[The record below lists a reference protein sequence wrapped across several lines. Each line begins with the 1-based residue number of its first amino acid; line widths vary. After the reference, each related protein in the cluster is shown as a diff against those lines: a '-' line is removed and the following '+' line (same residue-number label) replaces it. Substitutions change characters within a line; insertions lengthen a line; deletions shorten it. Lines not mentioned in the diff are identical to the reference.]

1 MDDKGAGRKS
11 ATGQNGREE
20 RCRRGGVG
28 QLYIQTA
35 DSLQQTAFLA
45 WPPPPPVPHWIDQL
59 PQGSSQRRPGQVIWK
74 SPKKFWLPQMVDKVF
89 PQMAAVPLRVP
100 PGQRQ
105 LGGHQHGHALVGV
118 PLSPWDTYI
127 LYSICP
133 LCLGIIS
140 SQPFPLYLFQ
150 PRDSSL
156 PYVTFLPMRLLGGL
170 ATFYQLFTP

>member
-1 MDDKGAGRKS
+1 MDDEGAGRKS

-74 SPKKFWLPQMVDKVF
+74 SPKKFWLQQMVNKVF
-89 PQMAAVPLRVP
+89 ADGSGAPAGAPRATPARGP
-100 PGQRQ
+100 PTR
-105 LGGHQHGHALVGV
+105 
-118 PLSPWDTYI
+118 P
-127 LYSICP
+127 
-133 LCLGIIS
+133 CLGWCSTFSPGNIYII
-140 SQPFPLYLFQ
+140 QYLK
-150 PRDSSL
+150 DNSNIN
-156 PYVTFLPMRLLGGL
+156 VL
-170 ATFYQLFTP
+170 AN

>member
-1 MDDKGAGRKS
+1 MGRVSGLRKQSPRARASLQRKQGRVVFYLRPHSMDDEGAGSKS

-74 SPKKFWLPQMVDKVF
+74 SPKRFWFQQMLDAVF
-89 PQMAAVPLRVP
+89 PRWRRYPCGCP
-100 PGQRQ
+100 PG
-105 LGGHQHGHALVGV
+105 H
-118 PLSPWDTYI
+118 
-127 LYSICP
+127 
-133 LCLGIIS
+133 
-140 SQPFPLYLFQ
+140 
-150 PRDSSL
+150 DSSGATTMAM
-156 PYVTFLPMRLLGGL
+156 PRPSTRWVIHFLFPR
-170 ATFYQLFTP
+170 